1 MSVIATDDTMAR
13 HASRRPRTRHL
24 QASDLLAVI
33 DGAFMALVF
42 LISSDAFGFLG
53 VQSLAWAM
61 CYAYFMLR
69 MALSLSQMSE
79 AIRANWPLLLYP
91 LLTLVS
97 VLWSALPTD
106 AMRFSIQLMV
116 SVLMGVF
123 FGSRFTPRQIFLAF
137 FGVMLF
143 AMTVSVMNL
152 TSAITPAYDGRH
164 LFQGIFS
171 SKNALGH
178 RAVLF
183 TASCT
188 FGLLVLP
195 RFRLRMRL
203 ACLMGLGIV
212 AIVLAVAGSA
222 TGILFSFMA
231 SVAGVLLW
239 GMLRSRGL
247 WQFVL
252 AICLGA
258 VGLFLIASL
267 FTKLDPLTFLLSLVG
282 RDATL
287 TGRTILWHF
296 GWEHYLLRP
305 WLGFGAAG
313 FWENPHFASDILQ
326 LQRRYGDGVVGFHD
340 LIVELLVML
349 GPLGLVTHMTL
360 TIVCVYRTLW
370 HARHRTDPY
379 AAWAVIMIL
388 SIFGMSLLGV
398 QYYQGHAIPLI
409 LVVALGTAYRLPP
422 SRREAPSA
430 RISSTR
436 PGAFLALDNR
446 GLQ

>member
-1 MSVIATDDTMAR
+1 MSVIATNAMPHPR
-13 HASRRPRTRHL
+13 VRPSGMRATR
-24 QASDLLAVI
+24 AGDILAVT

-53 VQSLAWAM
+53 VQSLAWAL

-69 MALSLSQMSE
+69 LALSLSQLSE
-79 AIRANWPLLLYP
+79 AITSNWPILLYP
-91 LLTLVS
+91 MLATVS
-97 VLWSALPTD
+97 VLWSALPVD
-106 AMRFSIQLMV
+106 AIRFSIQLMV

-123 FGSRFTPRQIFLAF
+123 FGSRFTPRQIYLAF

-143 AMTVSVMNL
+143 SMTVSVMNL
-152 TSAITPAYDGRH
+152 TSAITPAYDTRH

-183 TASCT
+183 TATCV
-188 FGLLVLP
+188 FGLFVLP
-195 RFRLRMRL
+195 RLGLRMRF
-203 ACLMGLGIV
+203 ACVIGLMTV

-222 TGILFSFMA
+222 TGILFSVMA
-231 SVAGVLLW
+231 SGAGLLLW
-239 GMLRSRGL
+239 IMLRCRGTWVFL
-247 WQFVL
+247 L
-252 AICLGA
+252 AIGLGTF
-258 VGLFLIASL
+258 GLFIIASL
-267 FTKLDPLTFLLSLVG
+267 FTKLDPLSFLLSLVG
-282 RDATL
+282 RDVTL
-287 TGRTILWHF
+287 TGRTTLWHF
-296 GWEHYLLRP
+296 GWEHYLMRP

-313 FWENPHFASDILQ
+313 FWENPHFASDILE

-349 GPLGLVTHMTL
+349 GPLGVLTHMTL
-360 TIVCVYRTLW
+360 TIVCLYRTLW
-370 HARHRTDPY
+370 HARHRADPY
-379 AAWAVIMIL
+379 AAWATIMIL

-409 LVVALGTAYRLPP
+409 FVVALGTAFRLPP
-422 SRREAPSA
+422 SRREAASA
-430 RISSTR
+430 RISFTR
-436 PGAFLALDNR
+436 PGASLALDNR